1 MTEEMNGDRAHV
13 RSLVASQMALIKDR
27 GTRDA
32 LLSCLV
38 EPRLQVLQW
47 PYGGEMESYR
57 CWVIAELTP
66 AGAAIGYSEQGFGP
80 RTPWGL
86 IWLDDANPGQDS
98 GWFTTLHEAYLDSF
112 GWQPQEITLDPT
124 PWQTPDDVLDAL
136 FVALKLPQ
144 DQGPSVGALVDAIKQ
159 SDGDEVGLPIE
170 IYVLHTEN
178 REPAVADFL
187 FHLAWKVI
195 GALTREGYSIRLI
208 PNWVSDPTAI

>member
-1 MTEEMNGDRAHV
+1 MMEEMNVEGARV
-13 RSLVASQMALIKDR
+13 QSLVASQSGLIKDR

-38 EPRLQVLQW
+38 EPRSQTLQW
-47 PYGGEMESYR
+47 PYGSGTETYR
-57 CWVIAELTP
+57 CWVVAELT
-66 AGAAIGYSEQGFGP
+66 ADGAAIGYSEQGFGP

-86 IWLDDANPGQDS
+86 IWLDDDYPGQDS

-136 FVALKLPQ
+136 FVALKLPE
-144 DQGPSVGALVDAIKQ
+144 DQGPSVEALVEAIKQ
-159 SDGDEVGLPIE
+159 SGGDEIGLPIE
-170 IYVLHTEN
+170 ICVLHTEN
-178 REPAVADFL
+178 REPAVAEFL

-195 GALTREGYSIRLI
+195 AALTREGYSIRLI
-208 PNWVSDPTAI
+208 PNWVFDPTAI